1 MASEFIWTLRTEAGD
16 VRRWV
21 NEARAAE
28 LAGFQVLRL
37 ASGPGRPDGWLL
49 AARLAMELTR
59 IRFLVDLRPGLE
71 LPAVA
76 AQRAATLQHLSGQR
90 LALCLPTDVEAA
102 AARHDGDPL
111 NHDDRHARAFE
122 YLQLLRQLSK
132 GRGAAGAGFSVAGE
146 HYRIEGGGLHRPPAE
161 PPLLYVGGAT
171 PGAERLAAQH
181 GQVLFHGPAP
191 AAELAER
198 IGRQRVLALQQG
210 RSLRFG
216 CRLMLDGVPLETIAR
231 QLDDCEAAGIDSFV
245 LVSSSADP
253 LGLERALLAGRSRAS
268 RVRTV
273 PAFAEGLRS

>member
-16 VRRWV
+16 VRRWA

-37 ASGPGRPDGWLL
+37 TSGPGRPDGWLL

-76 AQRAATLQHLSGQR
+76 GQRAATLQHLSGQR

-111 NHDDRHARAFE
+111 NHDDRHARAAE
-122 YLQLLRQLSK
+122 YLRLLRQLSK
-132 GRGAAGAGFSVAGE
+132 GRTGAGLSVAGE
-146 HYRIEGGGLHRPPAE
+146 YYRIEGGGLHRPPAE
-161 PPLLYVGGAT
+161 PAPLYVGGTT

-181 GQVLFHGPAP
+181 AQVIFHAMAP
-191 AAELAER
+191 AAELTER
-198 IGRQRVLALQQG
+198 IARQRVLALQQG

-216 CRLMLDGVPLETIAR
+216 CRLSLDGACFGAVAG
-231 QLDDCEAAGIDSFV
+231 QLDDCEALGIDSFL
-245 LVSSSADP
+245 LVSSGADP
-253 LGLERALLAGRSRAS
+253 QRVEKELLAGRRSAWRA
-268 RVRTV
+268 RTA
-273 PAFAEGLRS
+273 PAFAEGVRS